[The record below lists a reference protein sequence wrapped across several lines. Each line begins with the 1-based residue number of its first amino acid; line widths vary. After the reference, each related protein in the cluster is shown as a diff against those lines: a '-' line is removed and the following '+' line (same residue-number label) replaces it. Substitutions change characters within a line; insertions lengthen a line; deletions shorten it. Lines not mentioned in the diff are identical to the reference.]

1 MPKYMVIVW
10 KTEYYCAKVQVSA
23 MNRED
28 AENVALDDARE
39 YTLDWSCDG
48 VEYDACAIAHA
59 VEKRDEKA

>member
-1 MPKYMVIVW
+1 MPKYTVFVW
-10 KTEYYCAKVQVSA
+10 KTEHYSAKVQVSA

-48 VEYDACAIAHA
+48 VEYDAHA
-59 VEKRDEKA
+59 VEDRDEKA